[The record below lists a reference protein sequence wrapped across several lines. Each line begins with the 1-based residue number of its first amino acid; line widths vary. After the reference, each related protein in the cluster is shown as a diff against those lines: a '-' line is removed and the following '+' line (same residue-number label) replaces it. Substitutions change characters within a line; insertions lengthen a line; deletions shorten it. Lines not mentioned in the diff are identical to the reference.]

1 MSKKDRERAAAT
13 GEIHRDG
20 KAVKMN
26 SCPIKGCAH
35 FVDPKSE
42 LGLCSECDRIGRV
55 VKHGV
60 IQTLLEFGILKRG
73 PAPGKPQG
81 PVKDKPQGPI
91 LLIPRPGMGRAAI
104 LKAAESAGV
113 NLEQIEKGGRS

>member
-13 GEIHRDG
+13 GEIHKDG
-20 KAVKMN
+20 KMVKMN
-26 SCPIKGCAH
+26 SCPIEGCVH
-35 FVDPKSE
+35 FIDPKSE

-60 IQTLLEFGILKRG
+60 IQTLLEFGILNRRS
-73 PAPGKPQG
+73 APGKPKG

-113 NLEQIEKGGRS
+113 NPERMEKRGRS